1 MAYRSYLTDD
11 NGVVA
16 EKTTKFIK
24 EDDKEAFYKLHKET
38 ADRILSCQPWDYA
51 KILNLQQPIYTE
63 KVTAA
68 FCALSN
74 VLRPESNIGGQYEL
88 AQPAHDC
95 K

>member
-1 MAYRSYLTDD
+1 MADPRFLT
-11 NGVVA
+11 GYSALVA
-16 EKTTKFIK
+16 EKMSKFIN
-24 EDDKEAFYKLHKET
+24 EDDKEAFHQLHKET
-38 ADRILSCQPWDYA
+38 ADRILSFQPWHYA
-51 KILNLQQPIYTE
+51 KILDLQQPIKELT
-63 KVTAA
+63 VAAA

>member
-1 MAYRSYLTDD
+1 MADPRFLTGC
-11 NGVVA
+11 NAVVA
-16 EKTTKFIK
+16 EKMIKFIE

-38 ADRILSCQPWDYA
+38 ADRILSFQPWRYA
-51 KILNLQQPIYTE
+51 KILDLQQPIKTE
-63 KVTAA
+63 MVAAA